1 MSDDDIERVA
11 NELVGRPVDSHVSRA
26 YHRDSLREEFHQ
38 LTAVDQETRARMWR
52 AIAEREERRWSI
64 EHAGAPCN
72 VPKNFE
78 RSDIPMLIGFVLAAL
93 LVLFA
98 VCDGGAL

>member
-11 NELVGRPVDSHVSRA
+11 NEIVGPPIDSHVSRA
-26 YHRDSLREEFHQ
+26 YRPSLREEFHQ
-38 LTAVDQETRARMWR
+38 LTSVDQETRSRMWR
-52 AIAEREERRWSI
+52 EIAEREERRWSI

-78 RSDIPMLIGFVLAAL
+78 RSDIPMLVGFVLAAL